1 MVAVDSHLCSAVAVG
16 VEILISTGMVVVD
29 KRFVVSLGAGG
40 IVGTRRFDGVK
51 TGLDIRLT
59 GV

>member
-1 MVAVDSHLCSAVAVG
+1 MVAVDSHLCSTVAVG

-40 IVGTRRFDGVK
+40 IVGNRRFDRVK